1 MSHDAAYYFDT
12 YSNIHTLPALRLH
25 AADGTLK
32 TTIAAARP
40 ELLPPDLQYPELMT
54 IPAADGFPMPAQILK
69 PKGFDPAR
77 RYPVILHCYGG
88 PSAPTV
94 KDEWQNETLF
104 DNVLASKGYIAVA
117 IDNRA
122 ATAISKTLENSLAAG
137 PGAGETADL
146 VAGIRWL
153 KAQPWVDGGRVGVW
167 GWSGGGTITLNLMT
181 RSQEFKAGIAGA
193 PVTDWRFYDSKW
205 GESLLKLP
213 QNNPAAYDAA
223 SLIPR
228 ARDLHGSLMM
238 IYGTDDDNVHP
249 QNEEAFI
256 NALIAAGKPYQ
267 VELFPMRKHGFVD
280 MPALIE
286 RYNAMLAFWEKN
298 L

>member
-1 MSHDAAYYFDT
+1 
-12 YSNIHTLPALRLH
+12 L
-25 AADGTLK
+25 
-32 TTIAAARP
+32 
-40 ELLPPDLQYPELMT
+40 T
-54 IPAADGFPMPAQILK
+54 IPATDGFAMPAQILK
-69 PKGFDPAR
+69 PKDFDPTR
-77 RYPVILHCYGG
+77 RYPIILHVYGG

-94 KDEWQNETLF
+94 KDAWQNTTLF
-104 DNVLASKGYIAVA
+104 DNILASNGYIAVA

-122 ATAISKTLENSLAAG
+122 ATAISKTLENTLAVS

-153 KAQPWVDGGRVGVW
+153 KAQPWVDGSRVGVW
-167 GWSGGGTITLNLMT
+167 GWSGGGTVTLNLMT

-205 GESLLKLP
+205 GESFLQLP
-213 QNNPAAYDAA
+213 QNNAAAYDRA

-228 ARDLHGSLMM
+228 AGDLHGSLLLM
-238 IYGTDDDNVHP
+238 YGTYDDNVHP
-249 QNEEAFI
+249 QNEEAFM

-280 MPALIE
+280 TPALLA
-286 RYNAMLAFWEKN
+286 RYNAMLAFWLKN